1 VDQLPDNNAA
11 RRLPALH
18 ATFTPIHFF
27 SEFAM
32 ALPVALQNLSLPV
45 IASPMFIASGPALVA
60 AQCKAGIVGSFPALN
75 ARPAELLGTWLSD
88 LKTELAEF
96 QAANPGAKVG
106 PIAVNQIVHQSNDR
120 LARDVAVCVEHQVPI
135 IISSLRAPPKEM
147 LDAIHSYGGIVLH
160 DVVSIRHAQKALEA
174 GVDGLILVASGAGGH
189 AGTLSPFALVGE
201 VRKFFSGPIALSG
214 SIATGDAILAAQA
227 MGADF
232 AYIGSRWLATKESN
246 VTDAYRDAIV
256 ESAAADVIY
265 TNLFTGVHG
274 NYLKKSIELAGLN
287 PDALP
292 EADKSA
298 MNFGS
303 GSAKAWRD
311 IWGAGQGVGLMDDVP
326 TVAEMV
332 QRLHRE
338 YDAARARLALR

>member
-1 VDQLPDNNAA
+1 
-11 RRLPALH
+11 
-18 ATFTPIHFF
+18 
-27 SEFAM
+27 M
-32 ALPVALQNLSLPV
+32 ALPRVLQDLSLPV

-75 ARPAELLGTWLSD
+75 ARPAEQLDVWLTN
-88 LKTELAEF
+88 LQRELAEY
-96 QAANPGAKVG
+96 QAAHPDKKVG

-120 LARDVAVCVEHQVPI
+120 LAHDVEVCVKHQVPI
-135 IISSLRAPPKEM
+135 IISSLRAPPQEM
-147 LDAIHSYGGIVLH
+147 LDAVHAYGGIVMH
-160 DVVSIRHAQKALEA
+160 DVVSIRHAEKALEA
-174 GVDGLILVASGAGGH
+174 GVDGLILVAAGAGGH
-189 AGTLSPFALVGE
+189 AGALSPFALVGE

-246 VTDAYRDAIV
+246 VDDAYRQAIV
-256 ESAAADVIY
+256 ESSAADIVY

-274 NYLKKSIELAGLN
+274 NYLKKSIVTAGLD
-287 PDALP
+287 PDNLP
-292 EADKSA
+292 QADKSV

-303 GSAKAWRD
+303 GGGAKAKAWRD

-326 TVAEMV
+326 TVGEV
-332 QRLHRE
+332 VERLSDE
-338 YDAARARLALR
+338 YAAARQRLAL

>member
-1 VDQLPDNNAA
+1 
-11 RRLPALH
+11 
-18 ATFTPIHFF
+18 
-27 SEFAM
+27 M
-32 ALPVALQNLSLPV
+32 ALPTALQHLSIPV

-75 ARPAELLGTWLSD
+75 ARPAELLDTWLTD
-88 LKTELAEF
+88 LKAELDTYRLAHPD
-96 QAANPGAKVG
+96 AIIG

-120 LARDVAVCVEHQVPI
+120 LAHDVEVCVRHQVPI

-160 DVVSIRHAQKALEA
+160 DVISIRHAQKALEA
-174 GVDGLILVASGAGGH
+174 GVDGLILVAAGAGGH
-189 AGTLSPFALVGE
+189 AGALSPFALVGE
-201 VRKFFSGPIALSG
+201 IRKFFKGPIALSG
-214 SIATGDAILAAQA
+214 AIATGDAVLAALA

-246 VTDAYRDAIV
+246 VSDAYRDAIV
-256 ESAAADVIY
+256 ESSAADVVY

-274 NYLKKSIELAGLN
+274 NYLKKSIVNAGLD

-292 EADKSA
+292 ESDKSK
-298 MNFGS
+298 MSFGS

-332 QRLHRE
+332 ERLIAE
-338 YDAARARLALR
+338 FNAAKERVSKL

>member
-1 VDQLPDNNAA
+1 MTLP
-11 RRLPALH
+11 L
-18 ATFTPIHFF
+18 
-27 SEFAM
+27 
-32 ALPVALQNLSLPV
+32 ALQNLSLPV

-75 ARPAELLGTWLSD
+75 ARPAELLDTWLGD
-88 LKTELAEF
+88 LKAELDAYR
-96 QAANPGAKVG
+96 AANPDAKVG

-120 LARDVAVCVEHQVPI
+120 LAHDVQMCVKHQVPI

-147 LDAIHSYGGIVLH
+147 MDAIHSYGGIVLH
-160 DVVSIRHAQKALEA
+160 DVISIRHAHKALEA
-174 GVDGLILVASGAGGH
+174 GVDGLILVAAGAGGH
-189 AGTLSPFALVGE
+189 AGGLSPFALVGE
-201 VRKFFSGPIALSG
+201 VRKFFNGPIALSG
-214 SIATGDAILAAQA
+214 AIATGDAILAAQA

-232 AYIGSRWLATKESN
+232 AYIGSRWLATRESN
-246 VTDAYRDAIV
+246 VSDAYRDAIV
-256 ESAAADVIY
+256 ESTAADVVY

-274 NYLKKSIELAGLN
+274 NYLKKSIVNAGLD

-292 EADKSA
+292 ESDKSK
-298 MNFGS
+298 MSFGS

-332 QRLHRE
+332 ARLTAE
-338 YDAARARLALR
+338 YNAARARLSL

>member
-1 VDQLPDNNAA
+1 
-11 RRLPALH
+11 
-18 ATFTPIHFF
+18 
-27 SEFAM
+27 M
-32 ALPVALQNLSLPV
+32 ALPPVLQDLSLPV

-75 ARPAELLGTWLSD
+75 ARPAELLDTWLTD
-88 LKTELAEF
+88 LQQELADYQE
-96 QAANPGAKVG
+96 AHPDKKVG

-120 LARDVAVCVEHQVPI
+120 LEHDVAVCVKHQVPI

-147 LDAIHSYGGIVLH
+147 LDAVHAYGGIVMH
-160 DVVSIRHAQKALEA
+160 DVVSIRHAEKALEA
-174 GVDGLILVASGAGGH
+174 GVDGLILVAAGAGGH
-189 AGTLSPFALVGE
+189 AGALSPFALVGE
-201 VRKFFSGPIALSG
+201 VRKFFDGPIALSG

-232 AYIGSRWLATKESN
+232 AYIGSRWLATRESN
-246 VTDAYRDAIV
+246 VTDAYRNAIV
-256 ESAAADVIY
+256 ESTAADVVY

-274 NYLKKSIELAGLN
+274 NYLKKSIVAAGLD
-287 PDALP
+287 PDNLP
-292 EADKSA
+292 VSDKSK
-298 MNFGS
+298 MSFGS

-332 QRLHRE
+332 ARLTQQ
-338 YDAARARLALR
+338 YQAARERLGLKA